1 MKEDP
6 MRKNDADPDDTG
18 RNGFGELN
26 SFQDFDNP
34 DRTPPS
40 AEQDTQETTV
50 PGIPAADLEAQA
62 RTEKLKPGADSS
74 ESSTEDAESLTEDL
88 PEDAAEPSPIKAGQA
103 ENAATVPVPALD
115 SAAAQNAETLPIP
128 IHPEAELESAPTVLV
143 SVSDSAAAQSAET
156 VPVPVNEESEAENA
170 VTMLASVPDAAA
182 AQSAETVPLPMNE
195 ADQAENAQTVPL
207 SVPDSAEA
215 QPAEAPAQPGSPE
228 TKREATQP
236 LEIAKTAAP
245 EPTAWF
251 SEIASYDEKVGS
263 APKAPAPKP
272 AQPRGDFFTG
282 DWVRPKPAQTA
293 PTGTWNT
300 KPTGAWI
307 PPAAPQDN
315 IPTIPPAVSVPPL
328 ASGGQPLPIKKVTE
342 TDPGATR
349 LSPSAFSQ
357 RQASKAQGAQP
368 APASGRQA
376 PMDKAQTRRSPVQ
389 AKPSQAAPAK
399 KKAAKALLPVLFVI
413 LALIFVGML
422 FVGVQYFRIASTLPS
437 VAELRS
443 RASQFETTRILD
455 RRGNILYE
463 INDPNMGKRTYVP
476 LDKISPYLI
485 AATIATED
493 KEYYN
498 HPGFD
503 LVALVR
509 ALWTNYT
516 SGEIVSGGSTI
527 TQQLARMLLLQ
538 EERFEQT
545 YDRKAR
551 EIILAAEITR
561 RYSKEEVLEL
571 YLNEIFYGNL
581 SYGIEA
587 AAETYFNTPASDLQL
602 WQASFLAGLPQ
613 SPAIYDIYNNR
624 DATLTR
630 NKAVLVLTY
639 ELSNEKNCIYIGEN
653 LEKVC
658 VSANDAL
665 NAADT
670 LEAYPFTQNTNSMR
684 FPHWV
689 VYIQSLLES
698 QYDSQ
703 TIYHSGFTIY
713 TTLDPELQDLA
724 QRAVQ
729 EQLATMT
736 ANNATN
742 GALVAMDPNTG
753 EILAMVGS
761 ADFYNDAIS
770 GQVNMALTETRQPG
784 SSIKPITYLAAFEK
798 DWTPSTLI
806 WDVPGSFPPS
816 GREDDPSAPYEPVN
830 YDGRFH
836 GPVTVRSA
844 LANSYNI
851 PAVKTLQY
859 VGIYDDP
866 NTNSEDGFIAMAK
879 RLGITSLTREDYG
892 LSLTLGGGEV
902 SLLQLTG
909 AYSVLA
915 NEGKR
920 VAPEA
925 ITKVVDYT
933 GKVVF
938 EYNAPEGDQVVRAAH
953 AYLITSILSDANARA
968 PMFGRDS
975 ILNLPFAAAAKTGTT
990 NDYRDNWTLG
1000 YTPDLVVGVW
1010 VGNADYSPM
1019 VNTTGISGAAPIWA
1033 RVMEDGINLLKGSA
1047 ATPFTQPQDVVERT
1061 ICSASGT
1068 EPSDYC
1074 PSQRTEIFAS
1084 DQLPPSKEHDLW
1096 AKVQIDGWTG
1106 LRASAACSDFA
1117 REELV
1122 VNVSDKDA
1130 VRWLKTDPGKNWAQD
1145 NGFPDPF
1152 VILPERE
1159 CRADDPRAV
1168 IDMVTLTDGRTI
1180 TENPFKIVGVIDATA
1195 NFKEFKIDWGE
1206 GEKPGEWNTLVDW
1219 ENTPVRSAEEIY
1231 SWDLTGVTAEI
1242 VTVRIRLRSTVDTQ
1256 VEKRFTLHLAVPT
1269 PTPTPTE
1276 VPTETPTEIPTVTPT
1291 PTPPLETPEPPPT
1304 PTPGETLPPSDEN
1317 P

>member
-1 MKEDP
+1 MTNNNP
-6 MRKNDADPDDTG
+6 DPDDSG
-18 RNGFGELN
+18 HNDFGELDA
-26 SFQDFDNP
+26 FQDFDNP
-34 DRTPPS
+34 DNTPTS
-40 AEQDTQETTV
+40 SEQEAQELTV
-50 PGIPAADLEAQA
+50 PVIPSGELEAQA
-62 RTEKLKPGADSS
+62 PTQAPTPSAPGFH
-74 ESSTEDAESLTEDL
+74 AEQF
-88 PEDAAEPSPIKAGQA
+88 AETI
-103 ENAATVPVPALD
+103 PVPTN
-115 SAAAQNAETLPIP
+115 SEG
-128 IHPEAELESAPTVLV
+128 ELETAPTLLV
-143 SVSDSAAAQSAET
+143 SV
-156 VPVPVNEESEAENA
+156 PEEDPARI
-170 VTMLASVPDAAA
+170 
-182 AQSAETVPLPMNE
+182 
-195 ADQAENAQTVPL
+195 ADVSMPGSGA
-207 SVPDSAEA
+207 D
-215 QPAEAPAQPGSPE
+215 QPAELPAQTE
-228 TKREATQP
+228 TVEKKREATQP
-236 LEIAKTAAP
+236 IEIAKTAAP
-245 EPTAWF
+245 DAPAWF
-251 SEIASYDEKVGS
+251 SEIASFNEKTATS
-263 APKAPAPKP
+263 APKQASQTQQRSDYFSGEWVKPKP
-272 AQPRGDFFTG
+272 GPN
-282 DWVRPKPAQTA
+282 A
-293 PTGTWNT
+293 PTGAWNT
-300 KPTGAWI
+300 KPTGAWL
-307 PPAAPQDN
+307 PPAAQDN
-315 IPTIPPAVSVPPL
+315 IPTIPPAVTAPPL
-328 ASGGQPLPIKKVTE
+328 APSSQPLPIKKVTE
-342 TDPGATR
+342 TDPGATQ
-349 LSPSAFSQ
+349 LSSSAFSQ
-357 RQASKAQGAQP
+357 RQENKAHGTQPVRVSPAQP
-368 APASGRQA
+368 AQPPANKQQSAR
-376 PMDKAQTRRSPVQ
+376 PPAQT
-389 AKPSQAAPAK
+389 KPAQLKPAK
-399 KKAAKALLPVLFVI
+399 KKSSKALLPVLFVF
-413 LALIFVGML
+413 LALVFVGML

-455 RRGNILYE
+455 RRGNILFE

-476 LDKISPYLI
+476 LEKISPYLI

-503 LVALVR
+503 LVALGR

-516 SGEIVSGGSTI
+516 SGEIVSGASTI

-538 EERFEQT
+538 EERFEQS

-587 AAETYFNTPASDLQL
+587 AAETYFNTPAADLQL
-602 WQASFLAGLPQ
+602 WQSSFLAGLPQ

-624 DATLTR
+624 EATLTR
-630 NKAVLVLTY
+630 NKSVLVLMY
-639 ELSNEKNCIYIGEN
+639 ELSNEKNCIFIGKN

-670 LEAYPFTQNTNSMR
+670 LEAYTFTQNTNSMR

-703 TIYHSGFTIY
+703 TIYHSGFSIY
-713 TTLDPELQDLA
+713 TTVDPDLQELA

-729 EQLATMT
+729 EQLATMS

-742 GALVAMDPNTG
+742 GAVVAMDPNTG

-761 ADFYNDAIS
+761 ADFYNEAIS

-806 WDVPGSFPPS
+806 WDVPGSYPPS
-816 GREDDPSAPYEPVN
+816 GRADDPSAPYEPVN

-851 PAVKTLQY
+851 PAVKALQY

-866 NTNSEDGFIAMAK
+866 NTNGEDGFIAMAK

-902 SLLQLTG
+902 SLLQMTG

-920 VAPEA
+920 VAPVA
-925 ITKVVDYT
+925 VTKLVDYT

-938 EYNAPEGDQVVRAAH
+938 EYSAPEGDQVVRAAH
-953 AYLITSILSDANARA
+953 AYLLTSILSDTDARA

-1033 RVMEDGINLLKGSA
+1033 RVMENGINMLKGGA

-1061 ICSASGT
+1061 ICSVSGT
-1068 EPSDYC
+1068 EPSEYC
-1074 PSQRTEIFAS
+1074 PNQRSEIFAS
-1084 DQLPPSKEHDLW
+1084 DQLPASKEHDLW
-1096 AKVQIDGWTG
+1096 AKVQIDAWTG

-1117 REELV
+1117 NEELV
-1122 VNVSDKDA
+1122 INVSDKDA
-1130 VRWLKTDPGKNWAQD
+1130 IRWLKTDQGKNWAHD
-1145 NGFPDPF
+1145 HGFPDPF

-1168 IDMVTLTDGRTI
+1168 IDMVTLVDGRTI
-1180 TENPFKIVGVIDATA
+1180 SENPFKIVGVIDATA
-1195 NFKEFKIDWGE
+1195 NFKDFKIDWGE

-1219 ENTPVRSAEEIY
+1219 ENTPVRSAEEIF
-1231 SWDLTGVTAEI
+1231 SWDLTEITAEI
-1242 VTVRIRLRSTVDTQ
+1242 VTVRIRLRSTMDTQ
-1256 VEKRFTLHLAVPT
+1256 VEKKFTLRLSVPT
-1269 PTPTPTE
+1269 ATPTPTE
-1276 VPTETPTEIPTVTPT
+1276 EPTLTPTPTPT
-1291 PTPPLETPEPPPT
+1291 PTPPLETPAPPPTPTPGETLPPPPT